1 MTFRPTFVKVDL
13 SAITHNYNAFRKHIG
28 NTKLAVAV
36 KANAYGHGIVRI
48 SRHLEQLGVDV
59 LLVATVDEAIE
70 LRESQIMCD
79 IMVLSE
85 PTTNAID
92 ACIENDLIVTV
103 YSAKFI
109 KSLVEKQKPMRVHLK
124 VDTGMNRVGCNF
136 EEVLE
141 FAQAISMSKLTLE
154 GFFTHLATADDPD
167 EIGVLTQ
174 IEKFEQC
181 LELLDNVS
189 LRPPIVHVANSA
201 ATIKHMKYHY
211 DMVRVGLSIYGLYPH
226 ENMKSLIELKPALSV
241 HTKIGYIKDV
251 SHGEKISYG
260 WHHQFEQD
268 SKVATLPIGYGDGIW
283 RDFGMLGGHVV
294 INERPCDIVGVITMD
309 QTMVDISHIDAKVG
323 DDVTI
328 MGLNVEADY
337 WAKLEK
343 TISYEMLCDLSA
355 RLPRIYD

>member
-13 SAITHNYNAFRKHIG
+13 DAITNNYNAFRNHIG
-28 NTKLAVAV
+28 NSKLSVAV
-36 KANAYGHGIVRI
+36 KANAYGHGIVRV
-48 SRHLEQLGVDV
+48 SQHLESLGVDM
-59 LLVATVDEAIE
+59 LLVATVDEALE
-70 LRESQIMCD
+70 LRAASIKTD

-85 PTTNAID
+85 PTTDAID
-92 ACIENDLIVTV
+92 ACIENNIIITV
-103 YSAKFI
+103 YSQNFI
-109 KSLVEKQKPMRVHLK
+109 DALIKKDKHARVHLK
-124 VDTGMNRVGCNF
+124 VDTGMNRVGAQFEDVLNF
-136 EEVLE
+136 ARKL
-141 FAQAISMSKLTLE
+141 SHSKVELE

-167 EIGVLTQ
+167 EIGVHTQ
-174 IEKFEQC
+174 IEKFENA
-181 LELLDNVS
+181 LDLLDEAG
-189 LRPPIVHVANSA
+189 LRPPIIHVSNSA
-201 ATIKHMKYHY
+201 ATIKHKKYHF

-226 ENMKSLIELKPALSV
+226 EDMKALIELKPALSV

-260 WHHQFEQD
+260 WHHEFEHD

-294 INERPCDIVGVITMD
+294 INERPCDIIGVITMD

-328 MGLNVEADY
+328 MGLDVEADY